1 MPVIDRRGP
10 SRQRGWFAVRLSSKG
25 EESTTVAQNVSEGGL
40 LLVSRK
46 AVSIG
51 ETVKLS
57 LHVDPGKSPPW
68 MLRGRVV
75 RTQTNKADPGGLWPH
90 KVAIAFDAPV
100 PALVNSVMAAS

>member
-10 SRQRGWFAVRLSSKG
+10 FRQRGWFAARVANDG
-25 EESTTVAQNVSEGGL
+25 EESTTVTQDVSEGGV

-46 AVSIG
+46 PMSVG
-51 ETVKLS
+51 DTVKLS
-57 LHVDPGKSPPW
+57 LHVDPANEPPW

-75 RTQTNKADPGGLWPH
+75 RAQPNNADPGGLWPH

-100 PALVNSVMAAS
+100 PALVESVLAAS